1 MKFQCHACQQIIEV
15 DGINYNEEV
24 QCGLC
29 NNVTTAPEDNLTA
42 RAVIGTDYL
51 ILSELGRGGMGVV
64 FLTYQIS
71 LDRYAALKVLADKY
85 ANDAEFI
92 VGFIKEA
99 RAAAKLN
106 HPHIVQAYA
115 VGEDGGIYFFA
126 MENVDGQTM
135 KEVMQAQ
142 GIIEVDQALEIIQQI
157 AEALDYAWKEAGLV
171 HRDIKPDNI
180 MLTNKK
186 RAKLADLGLA
196 RVAGD
201 ANDSEEDEVMGTPQ
215 YISPEQ
221 VQGGDLDVRSDIY
234 SLGATFFHLIT
245 GRFAFE
251 GKDAIEIVRKH
262 LGEKLTPPHK
272 INSKIPKDVSRIIA
286 KMMAKKADDRYLSA
300 EDLADDIRLVRRGKA
315 PIVAGGEGGNANTN
329 STNIGGRTLVLKTHS
344 SKFSK
349 QNTGSHSRKMTG
361 KYTGTHTTT
370 TGTLFKKR
378 ILEAQKAKKR
388 MMILLFFFI
397 IVLGGAGVALFI
409 YKDDVVKYFNAK
421 PKPKKT
427 PKKVEWTKP
436 PDETKMAFEKAYKNL
451 LKLNDA
457 KNNSKTLIEA
467 HAIQKK
473 YKGYWTGTDYDQN
486 SVQNVKDLILRYD
499 EERIVESRKKFL
511 EKLK

>member
-1 MKFQCHACQQIIEV
+1 MKFQCHSCQQIIEV

-29 NNVTTAPEDNLTA
+29 NNVTTAPQDNLSP
-42 RAVIGTDYL
+42 RAVIGTDFI
-51 ILSELGRGGMGVV
+51 ILNELGRGGMGVV
-64 FLTYQIS
+64 FLTWQMS
-71 LDRYAALKVLADKY
+71 LERYAALKVLADKY

-115 VGEDGGIYFFA
+115 VGEDAGIYYFA
-126 MENVDGQTM
+126 MENVDGKTM
-135 KEVMQAQ
+135 KEVMQATGQ
-142 GIIEVDQALEIIQQI
+142 PVEVDQALEIVQQI

-201 ANDSEEDEVMGTPQ
+201 ANDAENDEVMGTPQ

-262 LGEKLTPPHK
+262 LGERLTPPHK

-300 EDLADDIRLVRRGKA
+300 EDLADDIRLVRRGKS
-315 PIVAGGEGGNANTN
+315 PIVAGGGGNNNTN
-329 STNIGGRTLVLKTHS
+329 STNVGGRTLVLKT
-344 SKFSK
+344 
-349 QNTGSHSRKMTG
+349 NTSHFAKKNSTNSRKMTG
-361 KYTGTHTTT
+361 NYTGTHTTT

-388 MMILLFFFI
+388 MMMLLFFFVI
-397 IVLGGAGVALFI
+397 LLGGAGVALFI
-409 YKDDVVKYFNAK
+409 YRDELIEKIKSS
-421 PKPKKT
+421 KPKKIT
-427 PKKVEWTKP
+427 KPKKVDSFVVEDKN
-436 PDETKMAFEKAYKNL
+436 KVAFKKAYKKL
-451 LKLNDA
+451 EKLNDA
-457 KNNSKTLIEA
+457 KNNAKTLIEA
-467 HAIQKK
+467 RAIQKK
-473 YKGYWTGTDYDQN
+473 YKVYWSEYDQN

-499 EERIVESRKKFL
+499 EERIVEARKKFL
-511 EKLK
+511 KKLK